1 MRKEINV
8 KTYQK
13 PEIEMVDFST
23 EAITDQNTDI
33 EYDNVEGD
41 L

>member
-1 MRKEINV
+1 MRKEISV

-23 EAITDQNTDI
+23 EAITDDLIDT
-33 EYDNVEGD
+33 EYDNIPGD
-41 L
+41 I